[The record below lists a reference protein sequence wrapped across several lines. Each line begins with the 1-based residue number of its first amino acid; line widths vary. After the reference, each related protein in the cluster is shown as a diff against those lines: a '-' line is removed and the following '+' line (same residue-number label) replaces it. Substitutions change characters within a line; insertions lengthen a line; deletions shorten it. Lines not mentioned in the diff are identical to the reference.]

1 MSSREKRGTIAG
13 MGRKT
18 KLVMLRSAA
27 LRQDGGIAEE
37 LALPMLTL
45 YLFIEYRIPCSR
57 AGKPGLICLRTNS
70 DRDWIPFLCLRLL

>member
-1 MSSREKRGTIAG
+1 

-27 LRQDGGIAEE
+27 LRQDGRTVEE

-45 YLFIEYRIPCSR
+45 YLFIEGCITCSR
-57 AGKPGLICLRTNS
+57 AGKPGLVCLRTNS
-70 DRDWIPFLCLRLL
+70 DRDWMPFLCLRLL